1 MLALVVPSRM
11 QFIRSSCFLFLAIL
25 ICQRF
30 DISSA
35 VAESA
40 EGGMILLNSPIHVH
54 FSVRLFSVDE
64 GRMLKRSVEFMGQR
78 VSYPQFLRLMAIQR
92 EVIRMDKVIKSMMQT
107 YDPEEL
113 AQNPYWIELLDL
125 FASLE
130 KMLPENYERTI

>member
-1 MLALVVPSRM
+1 
-11 QFIRSSCFLFLAIL
+11 
-25 ICQRF
+25 
-30 DISSA
+30 
-35 VAESA
+35 
-40 EGGMILLNSPIHVH
+40 
-54 FSVRLFSVDE
+54 
-64 GRMLKRSVEFMGQR
+64 MGQR

-130 KMLPENYERTI
+130 KMLPENYERSI